1 MLRLEVETRFVLVF
15 GDAAERKK
23 REPHHDSKQAGAGLN
38 SAYSGAYGAVP
49 PVSLFNFLFLLIII
63 IFARQNMS
71 SRSDLS
77 IFVPILSPKE

>member
-1 MLRLEVETRFVLVF
+1 MISNGFFMLRLEVETRFVLVF

-23 REPHHDSKQAGAGLN
+23 REAHHDSKQAGAGLN

-63 IFARQNMS
+63 IFDR
-71 SRSDLS
+71 
-77 IFVPILSPKE
+77 